1 MLKRHKVV
9 MPLATELGLVAQWQ
23 GNSRELAQELAAA
36 GVHLPVLAA
45 LSILRSIQAKFA
57 VW

>member
-1 MLKRHKVV
+1 M
-9 MPLATELGLVAQWQ
+9 EGD
-23 GNSRELAQELAAA
+23 SRELAQELAAA
-36 GVHLPVLAA
+36 GVHLPILAA